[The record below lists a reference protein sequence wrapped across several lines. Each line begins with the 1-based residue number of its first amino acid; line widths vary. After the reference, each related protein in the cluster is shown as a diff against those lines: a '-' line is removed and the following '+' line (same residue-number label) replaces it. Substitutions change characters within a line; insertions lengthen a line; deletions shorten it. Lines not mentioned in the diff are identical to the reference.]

1 MDANANASQRS
12 HRTPFARGALV
23 LKHFAMFALAAVLV
37 APALSQPAPAE
48 DLPGRVGRVA
58 DLAGELFL
66 APQDKPD
73 QWQPVGINYPVAAG
87 DNLWV
92 GREGRAEIDFGAGQF
107 RLAGDSNIHLS
118 RLDDRQFAVF
128 VAQGRAQV
136 RVRVLDPGE
145 TARVDTPNAQIVI
158 TRAGAY
164 RIDVS
169 EDREHTLLVV
179 REGEANVLTMGAVQ
193 QVLPGQTAYVDGMD
207 PQFADVRNGVGT
219 DGFDTWAASRDRLYL
234 RGQYSSYVSPQM
246 VGAADLDRYGTWSQV
261 PEYGNVWYP
270 NDVGPDWAPYR
281 DGYWTDVG
289 VWGPTWVDAAPWGY
303 APFHYGRW
311 AFVSGRWGWCPGR
324 YVARPLWAPALVAW
338 TGGPGWSFSVS
349 SGPVYGWVPLGWG
362 EPYRPW
368 WNRCSYGCWDRYNK
382 PYAVNTAV
390 YRPNGP
396 PPQRYVNWNA
406 PNGVTA
412 VSGNSLVMNRPV
424 NRDLVRV
431 PREALSAA
439 PVLATAPV
447 VRQDAGRTGMRR
459 PEGTPPPASTVY
471 PTSRPASYAPGAAP
485 SRDAQIQRS
494 GRSPQASPAGTFPTN
509 PTSPATGPGMRAP
522 QGTPP
527 PVNATGPAPTSPASG
542 FSRQPGNVPAA
553 GPAPVAPPSSA
564 MQRPSPQAPAAAA
577 PSNVA
582 SPFSKTPAPSLQPNT
597 VPQDAR
603 PGRGS
608 TQVAPPP
615 TDPGSRPP
623 SRSSQGMPLP
633 PSMQPAPQ
641 PAPAMRPMPQ
651 QAPQQVAPPPQ
662 APLSRSPAPSVAPSP
677 PPQAPTAAPQPRNAA
692 PSAPAQSNQGN
703 DNLRREDRG
712 GGGGQDRPGR

>member
-1 MDANANASQRS
+1 M
-12 HRTPFARGALV
+12 
-23 LKHFAMFALAAVLV
+23 KHFAIMALAAVLA

-58 DLAGELFL
+58 DVGGELFL

-87 DNLWV
+87 DNVWV
-92 GREGRAEIDFGAGQF
+92 GHDGRAEIDFGAGQF

-128 VAQGRAQV
+128 VAQGRLAL

-145 TARVDTPNAQIVI
+145 SARVDTPNAQVVI

-169 EDREHTLLVV
+169 DDREHTLLVV

-193 QVLPGQTAYVDGMD
+193 QVLPGQSAYVDGMD

-219 DGFDTWAASRDRLYL
+219 DGFDGWVASRDRLYM
-234 RGQYSSYVSPQM
+234 RSQSSAYVSPQM
-246 VGAADLDRYGTWSQV
+246 VGAADLDRYGTWQQA
-261 PEYGNVWYP
+261 PEYGSVWYP

-311 AFVSGRWGWCPGR
+311 AFIGGRWGWCPGR

-338 TGGPGWSFSVS
+338 TGGPGWSFTVS
-349 SGPVYGWVPLGWG
+349 GGPVYGWVPLGWG

-396 PPQRYVNWNA
+396 PPARYVNWNA

-412 VSGNSLVMNRPV
+412 VHGNSLVMNRPV
-424 NRDLVRV
+424 TRDLVRV
-431 PREALSAA
+431 PREAIAAA
-439 PVLATAPV
+439 PVLATAPLM
-447 VRQDAGRTGMRR
+447 RQDVSRAPARR
-459 PEGTPPPASTVY
+459 PGDGAPPPASTVF
-471 PTSRPASYAPGAAP
+471 PAGRPAAFAPSATPAGNAQMQRPGRTPQAAPTPAFPANATQPSGTPGARPAPGSPPPMNATVPTPGAASGTLTRPP
-485 SRDAQIQRS
+485 SGVPSVA
-494 GRSPQASPAGTFPTN
+494 
-509 PTSPATGPGMRAP
+509 
-522 QGTPP
+522 
-527 PVNATGPAPTSPASG
+527 PAPS
-542 FSRQPGNVPAA
+542 
-553 GPAPVAPPSSA
+553 APPSSA
-564 MQRPSPQAPAAAA
+564 LQRPAPGTPANAT
-577 PSNVA
+577 PSGTPPLYRA
-582 SPFSKTPAPSLQPNT
+582 PAPSLQP
-597 VPQDAR
+597 
-603 PGRGS
+603 S
-608 TQVAPPP
+608 
-615 TDPGSRPP
+615 
-623 SRSSQGMPLP
+623 
-633 PSMQPAPQ
+633 PAPQ
-641 PAPAMRPMPQ
+641 PHDARPARVPTPAPTPVPDANTRSLSRPSPGTPLPPTMTPQPVPQAAPTMRTPTPMPQ
-651 QAPQQVAPPPQ
+651 AAPQV
-662 APLSRSPAPSVAPSP
+662 PLSRPAPSVGPSP
-677 PPQAPTAAPQPRNAA
+677 PPQQQTPAPAPQQRH
-692 PSAPAQSNQGN
+692 APAPEKSSSGN

-712 GGGGQDRPGR
+712 GGGNPQGGDRPGR